1 MIIVEEQKIIRILQN
16 NTHTH
21 TKKTRLLQL
30 TELKK
35 KWKDYVLFL
44 FYFICK
50 VLENER
56 NRKKKSYVHFNQK
69 NTKKKLSV
77 SLWITSAS

>member
-1 MIIVEEQKIIRILQN
+1 M
-16 NTHTH
+16 
-21 TKKTRLLQL
+21 
-30 TELKK
+30 
-35 KWKDYVLFL
+35 LFL

-77 SLWITSAS
+77 SLWITSASQRKKEDTLNWNCVIASYRIKQNKQMLILHGDALRYL